1 MSHLTVVVGARPN
14 FMKVAPVM
22 RAIEGAVGT
31 TLVHTGQHYDARMSE
46 VFFGQLG
53 LPEPDVNLDVRS
65 GSHARQ
71 TAAVMAA
78 FDDHLADAKTDAVV
92 VVGDVNSTLA
102 AALVAAKRNIPVA
115 HVEAGLRSSDWSMP
129 EEVNRVVTD
138 RLSRWLFTPSADADE
153 NLRAEGMDPGR
164 VHLVGNV
171 MIDTLLAHLDA
182 ARERGRAVA
191 PEVAGPGPYGV
202 ATLHRPANV
211 DDPSRLARLLDA
223 LAAATP
229 DLRIVFPTHPRT
241 AARMEDAGYA
251 VPENIRCLEPL
262 PYLDFLGLVAG
273 AAVVVTDS
281 GGIQEETSVLGVPC
295 LTVRDN
301 TERPVTCALGTNTLV
316 GTDPT
321 RLGPA
326 VRDALAATWAPAEI
340 PLWDGHAGER
350 IAEVLLDGLD

>member
-1 MSHLTVVVGARPN
+1 MAHLTVVVGARPN
-14 FMKVAPVM
+14 FMKVAPIM
-22 RAIEGAVGT
+22 RALDGHVET
-31 TLVHTGQHYDARMSE
+31 TLVHTGQHYDARMSD
-46 VFFGQLG
+46 VFFGQLR

-71 TAAVMAA
+71 TAAVMVA
-78 FDDHLADAKTDAVV
+78 FDDHLAEAKTDGVV

-102 AALVAAKRNIPVA
+102 AGLVASKRNIAVA
-115 HVEAGLRSSDWSMP
+115 HVEAGLRSSDWTMP

-138 RLSRWLFTPSADADE
+138 RLSRWLFTPSADADD
-153 NLRAEGMDPGR
+153 NLRAEGIDAAR

-171 MIDTLLAHLDA
+171 MIDSLLTHLEA
-182 ARERGRAVA
+182 ASARGRVVAAGAV
-191 PEVAGPGPYGV
+191 GSGRYGV

-211 DDPSRLARLLDA
+211 DDPARLFRLLEA
-223 LAAATP
+223 LGAAAP
-229 DLRIVFPTHPRT
+229 ELQIVFPVHPRT
-241 AARMEDAGYA
+241 AARVADAGYA
-251 VPENIRCLEPL
+251 VPDNIRCLDPL
-262 PYLDFLGLVAG
+262 PYLDFVGLVAG

-301 TERPVTCALGTNTLV
+301 TERPVTCTLGTNTLV
-316 GTDPT
+316 GTDPA

-326 VRDALAATWAPAEI
+326 MQAALSATWAPAEI

-350 IAEVLLDGLD
+350 IAKVLIDDLG